1 MSKLIEKLRD
11 FISGLI
17 PYAPIGSTNL
27 GFRLETIKP
36 TNLGIQTWRW
46 IKLIIKSA
54 FESVCDKLINLS
66 LSTGKQLGVLGYNA
80 QYPYIQK
87 ALCGYIGDNTIVVY
101 DGTAPD
107 AVVVMPSQEENTV
120 IIDEGTIVYPA
131 NAYILAPFVIHSTNA
146 LSAATRNRICAEV
159 NRLKF
164 AGVRFTIDAPYPAY
178 QPQEEEIAPDEPA
191 TIIQ

>member
-11 FISGLI
+11 FISGLF

-66 LSTGKQLGVLGYNA
+66 LSTGKQLGRLGYNA
-80 QYPYIQK
+80 QYPYLQK
-87 ALCGYIGDNTIVVY
+87 ALRGYIGDSAIVVY
-101 DGTAPD
+101 DGTMPD
-107 AVVVMPSQEENTV
+107 AVIVMPSQEENT
-120 IIDEGTIVYPA
+120 IIINEGTIVYPVG
-131 NAYILAPFVIHSTNA
+131 AYILAPFVIHSDNA
-146 LSAATRNRICAEV
+146 LSTATRNRICAEV
-159 NRLKF
+159 SRLKF
-164 AGVRFTIDAPYPAY
+164 AGVRYSIDAPYP
-178 QPQEEEIAPDEPA
+178 PFRTSIEILTPDESE
-191 TIIQ
+191 